1 MLLFSSQQR
10 SDPAKRLRL
19 EVLGNIRRH
28 DVLCE
33 NEAYF
38 HWDYALSCWPFLRLP
53 VRTHRMKHIR
63 NFCIIAHI
71 DHGKSTLADRLIQ
84 TCGGIAQRDLHE
96 QMLDSMDIERERGIT
111 IKSNTITLDF
121 RAPDGNDYLLNLI
134 DTPGHV
140 DFSHEV
146 RRSLMACEGAL
157 IIVDASQG
165 VEAQTVANLYLALEN
180 NLTLLPV
187 INKIDLPSAD
197 VERAQEAIDAELGLD
212 PFEAI
217 PISAKNGIGIE
228 DVLVGIVEK
237 LPCPEGDPDAP
248 LKALVFDAHFD
259 TFRGVILQCRIME
272 GTLKPRDTIHFMHA
286 DRDFTVD
293 EVGYNQFKLNPRQQL
308 SAGEVGYVVAGVK
321 SVQDIEIGDTI
332 TLSNR
337 RAEEPIPGYQPAR
350 QVVFSSIYPMDTGD
364 YVDLSKAL
372 DKLAINDAA
381 LTFEKDSS
389 AALGFGFRC
398 GFLGLLH
405 LDVIQERLQREFDI
419 GLVISAPSVK
429 YILTLRDGSTVEVDN
444 PSYWPDP
451 TQIESCSEP
460 YIKASILTPEN
471 YVGPVMD
478 LCREHRSES
487 QTMNY
492 LSANRIEVISV
503 MPLGEVLFDFY
514 GKLKM
519 LTRGYGSFDYEPIE
533 YRTTDIVKVDILVSK
548 EPVDTLSYLVHRDKA
563 RPRAMHYCERLAEEI
578 PRHQFKIPIQGAIG
592 GEVIARTTIAPF
604 RKDVTE
610 KLYGGDVTR
619 KKKLLEKQKKG
630 KAKMKQFGSVN
641 IPQKAFVSVLRA
653 EKD

>member
-1 MLLFSSQQR
+1 M
-10 SDPAKRLRL
+10 
-19 EVLGNIRRH
+19 E
-28 DVLCE
+28 
-33 NEAYF
+33 
-38 HWDYALSCWPFLRLP
+38 
-53 VRTHRMKHIR
+53 HIR

-71 DHGKSTLADRLIQ
+71 DHGKSTVADRLIQ
-84 TCGGIAQRDLHE
+84 TCGGITQRDLHE
-96 QMLDSMDIERERGIT
+96 QMLDSMEIERERGIT
-111 IKSNTITLDF
+111 IKSNTITLDY
-121 RAPDGNDYLLNLI
+121 RAPDGKDYLLNLI

-165 VEAQTVANLYLALEN
+165 VEAQTVANLYMAVEHNLE
-180 NLTLLPV
+180 LLPI

-197 VERAQEAIDAELGLD
+197 IERAQEAIDAELGLE
-212 PFEAI
+212 PFDAI
-217 PISAKNGIGIE
+217 SISAKNGTNIDE
-228 DVLVGIVEK
+228 VLVGIVEK
-237 LPCPEGDPDAP
+237 LPAPKGNADAP

-259 TFRGVILQCRIME
+259 KFRGVILQCRVME
-272 GTLKPRDTIHFMHA
+272 GTLKPRDSIHFMHA
-286 DRDFTVD
+286 NRDFKVD
-293 EVGYNQFKLNPRQQL
+293 E
-308 SAGEVGYVVAGVK
+308 VAGVK
-321 SVQDIEIGDTI
+321 SVQDIEVGDTI
-332 TLSNR
+332 TLLDR
-337 RAEEPIPGYQPAR
+337 QADEPIPGYQEAR
-350 QVVFSSIYPMDTGD
+350 QVVFSSIYPMDTAE
-364 YVDLSKAL
+364 YQELAKAL

-405 LDVIQERLQREFDI
+405 LDVIQERLQREFNI

-429 YILTLRDGSTVEVDN
+429 YKLTLRDGSEIEVDN

-451 TQIESCSEP
+451 MSIESASEP
-460 YIKASILTPEN
+460 YIKASIITPEE
-471 YVGPVMD
+471 YVGRVME
-478 LCREHRSES
+478 LCRDHRSES
-487 QTMNY
+487 QTMDY
-492 LSANRIEVISV
+492 LSANRLEVTSV

-519 LTRGYGSFDYEPIE
+519 LTRGYGSFDYKPIG
-533 YRTTDIVKVDILVSK
+533 YRNTDVVKVDILVNK

-563 RPRAMHYCERLAEEI
+563 RTRALHYCEQLAKEI

-592 GEVIARTTIAPF
+592 GEIIARTTVAPY

-641 IPQKAFVSVLRA
+641 IPQKAFVSVLRM
-653 EKD
+653 DDD

>member
-1 MLLFSSQQR
+1 
-10 SDPAKRLRL
+10 
-19 EVLGNIRRH
+19 
-28 DVLCE
+28 
-33 NEAYF
+33 
-38 HWDYALSCWPFLRLP
+38 
-53 VRTHRMKHIR
+53 MKHIR

-84 TCGGIAQRDLHE
+84 ACGGVTQREFHD
-96 QMLDSMDIERERGIT
+96 QILDSMDIERERGIT
-111 IKSNTITLDF
+111 IKSNTITLDY
-121 RAPDGNDYLLNLI
+121 RSPDGQDYQLNLI

-146 RRSLMACEGAL
+146 RRSLMACDGAL
-157 IIVDASQG
+157 IVIDASQG
-165 VEAQTVANLYLALEN
+165 VEAQTVANLYLALEHE
-180 NLTLLPV
+180 LELLPV
-187 INKIDLPSAD
+187 INKIDLPAAD
-197 VERAQEAIDAELGLD
+197 VDRVREEIDADLGLD
-212 PFEAI
+212 PFAAV
-217 PISAKNGIGIE
+217 PVSAKTGAGIE
-228 DVLVGIVEK
+228 DLLAGIVAQ
-237 LPCPEGDPDAP
+237 LPSPQGSPEAP
-248 LKALVFDAHFD
+248 LKALVFDAFFD
-259 TFRGVILQCRIME
+259 KYRGVILQCRVME
-272 GTLKPRDTIHFMHA
+272 GTLKARETIHFMHSG
-286 DRDFTVD
+286 RDYTVD
-293 EVGYNQFKLNPRQQL
+293 ELGTNQLKLNPKPQL
-308 SAGEVGYVVAGVK
+308 TAGEVGYIVAGVK

-332 TLSNR
+332 TLVSR
-337 RAEEPIPGYQPAR
+337 PAAEPIPGYQEAK

-364 YVDLSKAL
+364 YIDLTKAL

-381 LTFEKDSS
+381 LTYEKDSS

-429 YILTLRDGSTVEVDN
+429 YQLTLKDGSTIEVDN

-451 TQIESCSEP
+451 MKIDSATEP
-460 YIKASILTPEN
+460 YIKALILTPEE
-471 YVGPVMD
+471 YVGPVME

-492 LSANRIEVISV
+492 LSAGRIEVTSV

-519 LTRGYGSFDYEPIE
+519 ITRGYGSFDYEPIE
-533 YRTTDIVKVDILVSK
+533 YRKTDVVKVDILVNK

-563 RPRAMHYCERLAEEI
+563 RTRALHYCERLAKEI
-578 PRHQFKIPIQGAIG
+578 PRHQFKIPIQGVIG
-592 GEVIARTTIAPF
+592 GNIIARTTIQPY
-604 RKDVTE
+604 RKDVTD

-653 EKD
+653 DKD

>member
-1 MLLFSSQQR
+1 M
-10 SDPAKRLRL
+10 
-19 EVLGNIRRH
+19 E
-28 DVLCE
+28 
-33 NEAYF
+33 
-38 HWDYALSCWPFLRLP
+38 
-53 VRTHRMKHIR
+53 HIR

-84 TCGGIAQRDLHE
+84 NCGGIAQRDLHE

-111 IKSNTITLDF
+111 IKSNTITLNY
-121 RAPDGNDYLLNLI
+121 RAPDGKDYLLNLI

-157 IIVDASQG
+157 IVVDASQG
-165 VEAQTVANLYLALEN
+165 VEAQTVANLYMALEHNLAL
-180 NLTLLPV
+180 LPI

-197 VERAQEAIDAELGLD
+197 IERAQEAIDAELGLD
-212 PFEAI
+212 PFTAI
-217 PISAKNGIGIE
+217 PISAKNGINIE
-228 DVLVGIVEK
+228 QVLVGIVEK
-237 LPCPEGDPDAP
+237 LPPPQGDPNAP

-259 TFRGVILQCRIME
+259 KYRGVILQCRVME

-286 DRDFTVD
+286 NRDFKVD
-293 EVGYNQFKLNPRQQL
+293 EVGYNQFQLNPRKQL
-308 SAGEVGYVVAGVK
+308 SAGEVGYIVAGVK

-332 TLSNR
+332 TLLDR
-337 RAEEPIPGYQPAR
+337 QADEPIPGYQQAR
-350 QVVFSSIYPMDTGD
+350 QVVFSSIYPMDTGE
-364 YVDLSKAL
+364 YQELAKAL
-372 DKLAINDAA
+372 DKLSINDAA

-429 YILTLRDGSTVEVDN
+429 YILTLRDGTEIEVDN

-451 TQIESCSEP
+451 MSIESTSEP
-460 YIKASILTPEN
+460 YIKASIITPEE
-471 YVGPVMD
+471 YVGGVME

-487 QTMNY
+487 QTMDY
-492 LSANRIEVISV
+492 LSAKRMEVTSV

-519 LTRGYGSFDYEPIE
+519 LTRGYGSFDYKPIE
-533 YRTTDIVKVDILVSK
+533 YRQTDIVKVDILVNK

-563 RPRAMHYCERLAEEI
+563 RARALHYCEQLAKEI

-592 GEVIARTTIAPF
+592 GEIIARTTVDPY

-630 KAKMKQFGSVN
+630 KAKMKLFGSVN
-641 IPQKAFVSVLRA
+641 IPQKAFIAVLRA
-653 EKD
+653 EDD